1 MEKFKLVEI
10 VTAEPVLVKL
20 MNYSKEGKLD
30 FKTSYWLKKLIDKL
44 KPELEDYYA
53 NRKELFEK
61 LGEAVKDEE
70 EKETGEYRIVP
81 ENQEKFQKYF
91 NELLEV
97 EVELSNIRKFTLEEL
112 EKVEGISI
120 DDISMFEAFIAE
132 EKEPETERKK
142 IKLSID

>member
-44 KPELEDYYA
+44 KPELEDYYS
-53 NRKELFEK
+53 NRKELFER
-61 LGEAVKDEE
+61 LGESVKNEE
-70 EKETGEYRIVP
+70 GTETGEYRILP

-91 NELLEV
+91 NELLEI
-97 EVELSNIRKFTLEEL
+97 EIELSNIRKFRVAEL
-112 EKVEGISI
+112 EKIEGISI
-120 DDISMFEAFIAE
+120 DDISMFEAFIDELE
-132 EKEPETERKK
+132 EAPVERKK

>member
-44 KPELEDYYA
+44 KPELEDYYS
-53 NRKELFEK
+53 NRKELFER
-61 LGEAVKDEE
+61 LGESVKNEE
-70 EKETGEYRIVP
+70 GTETGEYRILP

-91 NELLEV
+91 NELLEI
-97 EVELSNIRKFTLEEL
+97 EIELSNIRKFTVAEL
-112 EKVEGISI
+112 EKIEGISI
-120 DDISMFEAFIAE
+120 DDISMFEAFIDELE
-132 EKEPETERKK
+132 EAPVERKK